1 MAFDMF
7 STRTMMPMV
16 EEGRTTNHTW
26 LRDRYFSNRV
36 PFDTEYIEFDVVDQ
50 RGRKLP
56 PFVNPRASG
65 TLSTRE
71 GYKTLSYK
79 APELGPTRVTT
90 AEDVLKRAPGET
102 IYTNS
107 TPMER
112 AAKIMGQDFKEMDED
127 IGRREEAMCTEAL
140 FKGKVTVA
148 GAGLGFDEIC
158 YWSHLSAGKQPKTT
172 FTTKWNASGTTCQ
185 DIMKD
190 LRGVRQLMIK
200 QGGFTP
206 TELICGTKVL
216 DLLLGKF
223 TKDDAFDKRKVD
235 VGAINPQ
242 HLPNGVSYWGYLADS
257 NLDIYSYDEWYTSEA
272 GADVAMVPEN
282 LCLLA
287 SPNVRTMMAYSA
299 VGIVDEREAGGLMI
313 VPGARV
319 PTSWVQHANPTGR
332 ILQIKSRP
340 LPVIQQIYGFRVIDA
355 LSSS

>member
-1 MAFDMF
+1 MAIDMF
-7 STRTMMPMV
+7 STRTMMSMV
-16 EEGRTTNHTW
+16 EEGHTTNFTW
-26 LRDRYFSNRV
+26 LRDRYFSRRV

-50 RGRKLP
+50 KGRKLA
-56 PFVNPRASG
+56 PFVNPKASG

-79 APELGPTRVTT
+79 APEVAPYRVTT

-112 AAKIMGQDFKEMDED
+112 AAKILGKDLAHLDGQ
-127 IGRREEAMCTEAL
+127 ISRREEAMCAEAL

-158 YWSHLSAGKQPKTT
+158 YWSNLSAAKQPKTT
-172 FTTKWNASGTTCQ
+172 ITTKWNATGTTGK
-185 DIMKD
+185 DIRKD
-190 LRGVRQLMIK
+190 LRSVRQAMIK

-206 TELICGTKVL
+206 SELICGTKVL
-216 DLLLGKF
+216 EVLLDKF
-223 TKDDAFDKRKVD
+223 TDEKALDMRRVD
-235 VGAINPQ
+235 LGVIDPQ
-242 HLPNGVSYWGYLADS
+242 HLPNGVSYWGYLKDS
-257 NLDIYSYDEWYTSEA
+257 SLDIYTYDEWYTTDA
-272 GADVAMVPEN
+272 GTDVAMVPEN

-287 SPNVRTMMAYSA
+287 SPNVQTMMAYSA
-299 VGIVDEREAGGLMI
+299 VGVVDEREFGGLLV
-313 VPGARV
+313 VPGTRV

-355 LSSS
+355 LASS